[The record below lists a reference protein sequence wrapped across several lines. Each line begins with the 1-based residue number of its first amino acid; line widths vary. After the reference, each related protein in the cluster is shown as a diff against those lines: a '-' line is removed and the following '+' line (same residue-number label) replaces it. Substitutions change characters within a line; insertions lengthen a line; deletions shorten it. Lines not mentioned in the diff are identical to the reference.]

1 MGSGGDHE
9 DRNLATW
16 DNRIVQSCKRGRA
29 AAHLTVA
36 VAVAVA
42 SLAPVSHAHAT
53 TAVVPHPRLAP
64 DFGWP
69 WTTDSMAGKSG
80 KLKARIVSPRRGD
93 AGIRILREMFGDSA
107 AREPGI
113 YHAADSATGRPFSLI
128 TLLPLDARERGK
140 VGSYRI
146 GFWPGERRGGESWQ
160 QEKAPD
166 GFIEVTTLNQDTPLS
181 DHFRLRDFLTHDQ
194 QSVWPKYLVLRDALV
209 DKLELVISD
218 LQSRGYPVS
227 HMQVMSGFRT
237 PQYNAQGVG
246 KKGGRAT
253 DSRHQYGD
261 AADVFVDN
269 NGDGRMDDLNR
280 DGRVDAR
287 DAKIVLQSVERIEQR
302 HPDLIGGAGLYKAT
316 RAHGPFVHVDV
327 RGSRARWGR
336 S

>member
-1 MGSGGDHE
+1 MQCCIRGG
-9 DRNLATW
+9 
-16 DNRIVQSCKRGRA
+16 A
-29 AAHLTVA
+29 AAFLTA
-36 VAVAVA
+36 ALA
-42 SLAPVSHAHAT
+42 SLAPAT
-53 TAVVPHPRLAP
+53 RASALPAVVHFPTVPRTIARVALP
-64 DFGWP
+64 D
-69 WTTDSMAGKSG
+69 SIAGRSG
-80 KLKARIVSPRRGD
+80 KLKARIVSPRRNG
-93 AGIRILREMFGDSA
+93 AGIRILRELFGDSA
-107 AREPGI
+107 EREPGI

-128 TLLPLDARERGK
+128 TLLPFDARERGK
-140 VGSYRI
+140 LGSYRI
-146 GFWPGERRGGESWQ
+146 GFWPGERRSSWQ
-160 QEKAPD
+160 EEKAPE
-166 GFIEVTTLNQDTPLS
+166 GFIEVTSTNQDTPLS

-218 LQSRGYPVS
+218 LQSRGYRVS

-261 AADVFVDN
+261 AADVFVDS
-269 NGDGRMDDLNR
+269 NGDGRMDDLNH
-280 DGRVDAR
+280 DGRVDTR
-287 DAKIVLQSVERIEQR
+287 DAKIVLQSVERIELL

>member
-1 MGSGGDHE
+1 MQCSIRGG
-9 DRNLATW
+9 
-16 DNRIVQSCKRGRA
+16 A
-29 AAHLTVA
+29 AAFFCVACAA
-36 VAVAVA
+36 VAPL
-42 SLAPVSHAHAT
+42 SRAHALPRAVHLPGPPSVKVVT
-53 TAVVPHPRLAP
+53 TLP
-64 DFGWP
+64 D
-69 WTTDSMAGKSG
+69 SIAGRSG
-80 KLKARIVSPRRGD
+80 KLKARIVSPRRNG
-93 AGIRILREMFGDSA
+93 AGIRILRQLFGDSA
-107 AREPGI
+107 EHEPGI
-113 YHAADSATGRPFSLI
+113 YQASDSLTGRPFSLI
-128 TLLPLDARERGK
+128 TLLPLEARQRGK
-140 VGSYRI
+140 LGSYRI
-146 GFWPGERRGGESWQ
+146 GFWPGERRSSWLDD
-160 QEKAPD
+160 KAPE
-166 GFIEVTTLNQDTPLS
+166 GFIEVTSTNQDTPLS

-218 LQSRGYPVS
+218 LQTRGYQVS

-269 NGDGRMDDLNR
+269 NRDGRMDDLNR
-280 DGRVDAR
+280 DGRVDMR
-287 DAKIVLQSVERIEQR
+287 DVKIVMQSVERIEQR

-327 RGSRARWGR
+327 RGTRARWGW